1 MLLVGTRG
9 IVYTNAP
16 IAATRHAGRS
26 GRAADRAARI
36 KAIEAHAGLGHIVK
50 VRGLDL
56 WVTVVTDVSPPLV
69 VGHQKHHVGQSL
81 AMNRPSRK
89 AD

>member
-1 MLLVGTRG
+1 MLLIRTGG
-9 IVYTNAP
+9 IIDAYPP
-16 IAATRHAGRS
+16 IRTARHAGRT

-36 KAIEAHAGLGHIVK
+36 KAVEAHAGLGHVVE

-56 WVTVVTDVSPPLV
+56 GMPVVTDVSPPLV
-69 VGHQKHHVGQSL
+69 VGHQKHHIGQSL
-81 AMNRPSRK
+81 AMSRPSRK

>member
-1 MLLVGTRG
+1 MLLIRTGG
-9 IVYTNAP
+9 IVDAYPP
-16 IAATRHAGRS
+16 IAATRHAGRT

-36 KAIEAHAGLGHIVK
+36 KAVEAHAGFCHVVEVG
-50 VRGLDL
+50 GLDL

>member
-1 MLLVGTRG
+1 MLLIGARG
-9 IVYTNAP
+9 IVYADPP
-16 IAATRHAGRS
+16 IAATRHAGRT
-26 GRAADRAARI
+26 GRAADRPARI
-36 KAIEAHAGLGHIVK
+36 KAVEAHAGLGHVVE

-56 WVTVVTDVSPPLV
+56 WMAVVTDVSPPLV

-81 AMNRPSRK
+81 AMSRPSRK